1 MTFSHYSLPPNSLF
15 FSSTHTHT
23 CGEGLVISVLM
34 GVLLRPSKP
43 PHWAMLAV
51 MVSLAF
57 ILSIVWLN
65 IIANE
70 VVGVL
75 TALGLLLNIKT
86 GQSSIAMYNSYVHRP
101 PLGTRVEIKCSHY
114 FLFLINRNF
123 LLLKY
128 LYIISSFQCQ
138 CMVNGNKMTSFLL
151 YCCLVKAILS
161 TAKTGCCGCL
171 LCL

>member
-1 MTFSHYSLPPNSLF
+1 MTFSHYSLSPNSLS

-23 CGEGLVISVLM
+23 RGEGLVISVLM

-75 TALGLLLNIKT
+75 TALGLLLNIET
-86 GQSSIAMYNSYVHRP
+86 GQSSLM
-101 PLGTRVEIKCSHY
+101 
-114 FLFLINRNF
+114 
-123 LLLKY
+123 
-128 LYIISSFQCQ
+128 
-138 CMVNGNKMTSFLL
+138 
-151 YCCLVKAILS
+151 
-161 TAKTGCCGCL
+161 
-171 LCL
+171 

>member
-1 MTFSHYSLPPNSLF
+1 MSHCLVLITPLCQFHKEEIITHLMDDLLSPFPPTQLPF
-15 FSSTHTHT
+15 FLIHTHT

-86 GQSSIAMYNSYVHRP
+86 GQSSLM
-101 PLGTRVEIKCSHY
+101 
-114 FLFLINRNF
+114 
-123 LLLKY
+123 
-128 LYIISSFQCQ
+128 
-138 CMVNGNKMTSFLL
+138 
-151 YCCLVKAILS
+151 
-161 TAKTGCCGCL
+161 
-171 LCL
+171 